1 MNKNYNKGRRFEYK
15 VKAWLEER
23 DWICVRSAGSKSPF
37 DLVAM
42 KDGQTL
48 PIQCKYGTRIS
59 RAEMKE
65 LVIIKNKLDP
75 EDNEFI
81 LPLIAEGKARSD
93 IIFIEVPYT
102 IENYKLR
109 SIVISNDWFRR

>member
-1 MNKNYNKGRRFEYK
+1 MNKNYQKGRRFEYK
-15 VKAWLEER
+15 VKKWLEER
-23 DWICVRSAGSKSPF
+23 GWICVRSAGSKSPF

-48 PIQCKYGTRIS
+48 PIQCKYGTKIA

-65 LVIIKNKLDP
+65 LIIIKHKLDP

-81 LPLIAEGKARSD
+81 LPLVAEGKAKSKIR
-93 IIFIEVPYT
+93 FIEVPYT
-102 IENYKLR
+102 IQGYKLR
-109 SIVISNDWFRR
+109 DMGIPNGWFRR